1 MSSLMKLKRYREMA
15 LHPYKFRDY
24 SPLLEQCTS
33 DWTVSLYCNF
43 LRLS

>member
-33 DWTVSLYCNF
+33 DWCSFFVTFFDC
-43 LRLS
+43 